1 MVDPPRGS
9 HAKKFGAYYTD
20 QRVADFLVHWAVRSA
35 SDRVIDPSFGGG
47 VFLNAAIGR
56 LEQLGGDISQVR
68 GVELDEQVHG
78 QIAYELS
85 LLYGLDSSN
94 LRRANFFEVTP
105 ERFTLMDAVVGNPP
119 FIRYQSFNGA
129 DRQLALRRAEKQGV
143 KLSSLVSS
151 WAPFLV
157 HSCALLKPGGRLAM
171 VIPLELGHAA
181 YARPVLD
188 YLVKTFE
195 CTTLLTFKERLF
207 PELSQDTLLVL
218 AEGKGKA
225 SGNLRVHDL
234 SSVGDLED
242 TNKVIKKLARAE
254 QINSA
259 DISSGRTT
267 LASYW
272 LSKEARNL
280 YERLSEC
287 LATKRLGEFAEV
299 SIGYVTGAN
308 AFFHLNKTEAKV
320 RGISGSYLSP
330 AIYRG
335 RALGGLQF
343 SKQDW
348 QAAEQAGEAGYLL
361 HLPPEKRLSKP
372 VKTYL
377 AEGESRGVQKAYKC
391 RIRSPW
397 YSVPH
402 VYKPDAFL
410 TYMSGLRPL
419 LIANDAGAVTPNSLH
434 AVRLRSGALT
444 ARDLALLWQTS
455 LTSLSVELEGHA
467 LGGGMLKLEPRE
479 ARNVLLA
486 VPEADALDPT
496 LFERVDTLL
505 REGDGEGARA
515 LVDKAVLGSLGL
527 GTKEIDLLR
536 ESAAQLR
543 DRRYYAYR
551 RRKS

>member
-1 MVDPPRGS
+1 
-9 HAKKFGAYYTD
+9 
-20 QRVADFLVHWAVRSA
+20 
-35 SDRVIDPSFGGG
+35 
-47 VFLNAAIGR
+47 
-56 LEQLGGDISQVR
+56 
-68 GVELDEQVHG
+68 
-78 QIAYELS
+78 
-85 LLYGLDSSN
+85 
-94 LRRANFFEVTP
+94 
-105 ERFTLMDAVVGNPP
+105 
-119 FIRYQSFNGA
+119 
-129 DRQLALRRAEKQGV
+129 
-143 KLSSLVSS
+143 
-151 WAPFLV
+151 
-157 HSCALLKPGGRLAM
+157 M

-188 YLVKTFE
+188 YLVKTFG

-225 SGNLRVHDL
+225 SGKLRVCDL
-234 SSVGDLED
+234 DSVADLENV
-242 TNKVIKKLARAE
+242 NKTTKKLARAE
-254 QINSA
+254 QINPE

-272 LSKEARNL
+272 LSEEARNL

-287 LATKRLGEFAEV
+287 ATTKRLGEFAKV
-299 SIGYVTGAN
+299 GIGYVTGAN
-308 AFFHLNKTEAKV
+308 AFFHLNKAEAKA

-348 QAAEQAGEAGYLL
+348 QTAEQAGEAGYLL
-361 HLPPEKRLSKP
+361 HIPPEKRLSKP
-372 VKTYL
+372 VKTYIS
-377 AEGESRGVQKAYKC
+377 EGESQGVHEAYKC
-391 RIRSPW
+391 RVRSAW

-410 TYMSGLRPL
+410 SYMSGLSPL
-419 LIANDAGAVTPNSLH
+419 LVANDAGAVTPNSLH
-434 AVRLRSGALT
+434 AVRLHDGAPLS

-486 VPEADALDPT
+486 VPDDVFDAT

-505 REGDGEGARA
+505 RDGEGEGARA
-515 LVDKAVLGSLGL
+515 LVDRAVLGGLGL
-527 GTKEIDLLR
+527 GTKEINLLR
-536 ESAAQLR
+536 ASAAQLR